1 MTCQWFFVCDAC
13 YMLVL
18 LGCYTLRFL
27 LWHAC
32 GGHWVIAV
40 QVYLGTWWL
49 LWVLWVPFVTC
60 AYDLLVSLC
69 QNCLLDTRI
78 CVITIQKW
86 DFSAM
91 IGKKLKIFWCATI
104 LNSIMPRILVPTPS
118 NPAYMWIG
126 LRINT
131 VPVFSYQ
138 LQIFCQWKQF
148 FHTIGD
154 YFAYQLVSIVTA
166 VFLGNSSC

>member
-1 MTCQWFFVCDAC
+1 MTCQWFFVYGAC

-18 LGCYTLRFL
+18 LGSYTLWFL

-60 AYDLLVSLC
+60 AYDLLVSLY

-86 DFSAM
+86 DFRAM
-91 IGKKLKIFWCATI
+91 IGKKLKMFWHHYHTKQHNAQDFSTNPLKSCLYVNRTKDQHCTSFLIPIANLLSVETIFPYHWWLFC
-104 LNSIMPRILVPTPS
+104 LPTGIYCDCSFP
-118 NPAYMWIG
+118 W
-126 LRINT
+126 
-131 VPVFSYQ
+131 
-138 LQIFCQWKQF
+138 
-148 FHTIGD
+148 
-154 YFAYQLVSIVTA
+154 
-166 VFLGNSSC
+166 